1 VSTAD
6 KLNLGAINM
15 KLLKSLALAALF
27 STASLSVLADSITNF
42 GTVTLPSSLSY
53 NQSFASA
60 STGVT
65 FFDDYTF
72 TIPAGSANSVTSSIN
87 LDSILGLTNLRAR
100 LYAGSTHDIT
110 NSVPDLISN
119 WGTTV
124 NYSPSVGVTTVVL
137 NPISLAA
144 GTYTLQ
150 IKGTVAGLSGGSY
163 AGVLNIAN
171 PVPEPETYAM
181 FLAGLGLMG
190 FTARRKSK
198 QA

>member
-1 VSTAD
+1 
-6 KLNLGAINM
+6 M

-27 STASLSVLADSITNF
+27 STASLSVLADTITNF

-72 TIPAGSANSVTSSIN
+72 TIPSGSANSVTSSIN
-87 LDSILGLTNLRAR
+87 LDSILGLSDLQAR
-100 LYAGSTHDIT
+100 LYIGNTHQT
-110 NSVPDLISN
+110 GAVATGTLMSA
-119 WGTTV
+119 WATTV